1 MAARAASAD
10 SPHSCRSSVA
20 ILARIGELRT
30 LGRPL
35 LVGPSRKSFI
45 GEITGAPIHDRL
57 PGTLAAVT
65 ACVLAGVEFLRVHDV
80 APARQ
85 AGVLAASIRD
95 ASDRPEAG

>member
-1 MAARAASAD
+1 VVLDPGLGFAKTPAQT
-10 SPHSCRSSVA
+10 VEL
-20 ILARIGELRT
+20 LARVGELKG

-35 LVGPSRKSFI
+35 LVGPSRKRFI
-45 GEITGAPIHDRL
+45 GELTGAPVGERL

-85 AGVLAASIRD
+85 AARVAAALR
-95 ASDRPEAG
+95 EAAGSAALR